1 MVSAMEN
8 ENPTTPEAPVD
19 PLDRPITARDLYTV
33 LAVFSLFLLAFLTLF
48 AYGIDRGWLF

>member
-19 PLDRPITARDLYTV
+19 PLDRPIKARDLYTV